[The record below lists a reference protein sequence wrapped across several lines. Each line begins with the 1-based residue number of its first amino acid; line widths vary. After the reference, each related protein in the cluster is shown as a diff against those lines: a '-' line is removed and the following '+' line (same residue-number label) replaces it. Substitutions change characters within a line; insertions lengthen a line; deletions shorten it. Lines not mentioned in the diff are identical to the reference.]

1 MKESTKD
8 ILITTGCLSV
18 LISLQ
23 FAVAYL
29 FIRRTEPYILR
40 IDCRT
45 LIGDW
50 HPDIPPKV
58 LEECRKLNSPKGK
71 L

>member
-8 ILITTGCLSV
+8 LLIATGCLSA
-18 LISLQ
+18 LLSLQ

-29 FIRRTEPYILR
+29 FISRTEPYILR

-45 LIGDW
+45 LIGGW
-50 HPDIPPKV
+50 HPDIPPKI
-58 LEECRKLNSPKGK
+58 LEECRKLNSLKGK